1 MQPVLDETIKTPA
14 AGIFANRG
22 FRLFYAGQALSYLGD
37 GLRSLAIPL
46 LVFKLTGSALTLGV
60 TYALQFFPFAVA
72 GLLGGS
78 LADRLDRRRLLI
90 ACDFVR
96 FAIVTLFVVGGVRG
110 FLSLPLIY
118 IGVALISV
126 SAAIFL
132 GGQSS
137 SIPFLLGR
145 QAAAPANAALIA
157 TEQSANLVAPP
168 LGGALFSLGGPVP
181 ALALNALTYLSSLFA
196 IAKIPSLGPEKPA
209 SLPSLREVAHDIA
222 SGFGFLTADAAMNTI
237 TWLSLF
243 LNLFGMM
250 AMAVY
255 IPFYKL
261 ELGASDAQV
270 GLTLGV
276 NAIGAVTGSL
286 LAGKYANK
294 WPFGKALCIAYIID
308 GVIFVPV
315 MFTHHL
321 WVAATFFS
329 LANAGATFETAQI
342 ISWRMRVVPLEKI
355 GRVFG
360 AVRLIAI
367 IGVVPG
373 SLLGGYLADHFGV
386 RTPIVVSTIGY
397 LILALSAI
405 AVRAVRT
412 DTR

>member
-1 MQPVLDETIKTPA
+1 MDKARDSRPL
-14 AGIFANRG
+14 GIFANRSFG
-22 FRLFYAGQALSYLGD
+22 LFYAGQALSYVGD
-37 GLRSLAIPL
+37 GLRTLAIPL
-46 LVFKLTGSALTLGV
+46 LVYKLTGSAFTLGV

-96 FAIVTLFVVGGVRG
+96 FVIVALFVAGGLLG

-118 IGVALISV
+118 IGITLISI

-145 QAAAPANAALIA
+145 EAAAPANAALIA
-157 TEQSANLVAPP
+157 AEQGSNLIAPP
-168 LGGALFSLGGPVP
+168 LGGALFSLGGAVP
-181 ALALNALTYLSSLFA
+181 ALVLNALTYLGSLFA
-196 IAKIPSLGPEKPA
+196 IAKIRSLGPDKPA
-209 SLPSLREVAHDIA
+209 KLPTLREVASDI
-222 SGFGFLTADAAMNTI
+222 SQGFSFLSADAAMNTI

-255 IPFYKL
+255 IPFYKVA
-261 ELGASDAQV
+261 LGASDAQV

-294 WPFGKALCIAYIID
+294 WPFGKALCIAYLID
-308 GVIFVPV
+308 GLVFLPV
-315 MFTHHL
+315 MFTHQL
-321 WVAATFFS
+321 WVSATFFS
-329 LANAGATFETAQI
+329 LASAGATFETTQI
-342 ISWRMRVVPLEKI
+342 ISWRMRVVPLDKI

-373 SLLGGYLADHFGV
+373 TLIGGYLADRYGV
-386 RTPIVVSTIGY
+386 RMPIVVSAIGY
-397 LILALSAI
+397 LILAASAF

-412 DTR
+412 DKR